1 MVDPKDEPGF
11 EPKHTHPEYPK
22 KNNEMRPEL
31 KNRWRTRM
39 KSNLIRMSRG
49 AQNFWGSLSW
59 PHKENWRRRDKKK

>member
-49 AQNFWGSLSW
+49 AQNFWLALPW
-59 PHKENWRRRDKKK
+59 AHKENWRRKDKKK